1 MKYSYWLHNI
11 PEMTNA
17 KIRRLYKAASS
28 AEEIYHMSPNLLK
41 SITGITEDDVESIHK
56 SQKKWEV
63 DKEWFN
69 LMERGIGFVS
79 FEQSDFPEKVRHIS
93 NPPYAL
99 YYVGKLPEEN
109 RKTVAIVGARVYYI
123 IFRWEEYKDNILSVF
138 NLRNGGLGIYGGILV
153 ALVVCILFAKHKKIK
168 LGLFLDTACIS
179 LVSGQVI
186 GRWGNFFNREAF
198 GGYSDG
204 LLAMQLPVSA
214 VRRNEIT
221 AELWEHAVELEG
233 ITYIQ
238 VHPTFL
244 YESLWNLALMIS
256 LLIYWKHRKFNGE
269 VFLLYLLGYG
279 IGRFWIESLRT
290 DQLILPILEV
300 PVSMVVAA
308 LMVVGSAIWIILGR
322 KKAQKAEEK

>member
-1 MKYSYWLHNI
+1 MDYNI
-11 PEMTNA
+11 NF
-17 KIRRLYKAASS
+17 
-28 AEEIYHMSPNLLK
+28 PNLHIFLENVGK
-41 SITGITEDDVESIHK
+41 SIMIGDFAIAYYGIVIACGMIGGVLIAATIAKRSGQNPDDYY
-56 SQKKWEV
+56 
-63 DKEWFN
+63 D
-69 LMERGIGFVS
+69 M
-79 FEQSDFPEKVRHIS
+79 
-93 NPPYAL
+93 AL
-99 YYVGKLPEEN
+99 Y
-109 RKTVAIVGARVYYI
+109 AIVFAVLGARMYFVIFNWDYYAQDLTRI
-123 IFRWEEYKDNILSVF
+123 LNI
-138 NLRNGGLGIYGGILV
+138 REGGLGIYGGIIAAIITVYILTRRKKLDFGLV
-153 ALVVCILFAKHKKIK
+153 A
-168 LGLFLDTACIS
+168 DTAAPALIF
-179 LVSGQVI
+179 GQCL

-221 AELWEHAVELEG
+221 AELWEHTVELEG

-322 KKAQKAEEK
+322 KKSQKAEEK

>member
-1 MKYSYWLHNI
+1 MDYNINFPNLHIFLENVGKSI
-11 PEMTNA
+11 MIGDFA
-17 KIRRLYKAASS
+17 IAYYGIVIACGMIGGVLIAASIAKRS
-28 AEEIYHMSPNLLK
+28 GQNP
-41 SITGITEDDVESIHK
+41 DDYYDI
-56 SQKKWEV
+56 
-63 DKEWFN
+63 
-69 LMERGIGFVS
+69 
-79 FEQSDFPEKVRHIS
+79 
-93 NPPYAL
+93 AL
-99 YYVGKLPEEN
+99 Y
-109 RKTVAIVGARVYYI
+109 AIIFAVLGARMYFVIFNWDYYAQDLTRI
-123 IFRWEEYKDNILSVF
+123 LNI
-138 NLRNGGLGIYGGILV
+138 REGGLAIYGGIIAAIITVYILTRRKKLDFGLV
-153 ALVVCILFAKHKKIK
+153 A
-168 LGLFLDTACIS
+168 DTAGPALIF
-179 LVSGQVI
+179 GQCL

-198 GGYSDG
+198 GGYTDN

-221 AELWEHAVELEG
+221 AELWEHAVEIEG

-244 YESLWNLALMIS
+244 YESLWNFALMIT

-269 VFLLYLLGYG
+269 VFLLYLFGYG

-290 DQLILPILEV
+290 DQLVLPILEV

>member
-1 MKYSYWLHNI
+1 MDYNI
-11 PEMTNA
+11 NF
-17 KIRRLYKAASS
+17 
-28 AEEIYHMSPNLLK
+28 PNLHIFLENVGK
-41 SITGITEDDVESIHK
+41 SIMIGDFAIAYYGIVIACGMIGGVLIAATIAKRSGQNPDDYY
-56 SQKKWEV
+56 
-63 DKEWFN
+63 D
-69 LMERGIGFVS
+69 M
-79 FEQSDFPEKVRHIS
+79 
-93 NPPYAL
+93 AL
-99 YYVGKLPEEN
+99 Y
-109 RKTVAIVGARVYYI
+109 AIVFAVLGARMYFVIFNWDYYAQDLTRI
-123 IFRWEEYKDNILSVF
+123 LNI
-138 NLRNGGLGIYGGILV
+138 REGGLGIYGGIIAAIITVYILTRRKKIDFGLV
-153 ALVVCILFAKHKKIK
+153 A
-168 LGLFLDTACIS
+168 DTAAPALIF
-179 LVSGQVI
+179 GQCL

-221 AELWEHAVELEG
+221 AELWEHTVELEG

-300 PVSMVVAA
+300 PVSMVVAV
-308 LMVVGSAIWIILGR
+308 LMAVGSAVWIILGR
-322 KKAQKAEEK
+322 KKSRKAEE

>member
-1 MKYSYWLHNI
+1 MDYNI
-11 PEMTNA
+11 NF
-17 KIRRLYKAASS
+17 
-28 AEEIYHMSPNLLK
+28 PNLHIFLENVGK
-41 SITGITEDDVESIHK
+41 SIMIGDFAIAYYGIVIACGMIGGVLIAATIAKRSGQNPDDYY
-56 SQKKWEV
+56 
-63 DKEWFN
+63 D
-69 LMERGIGFVS
+69 M
-79 FEQSDFPEKVRHIS
+79 
-93 NPPYAL
+93 AL
-99 YYVGKLPEEN
+99 Y
-109 RKTVAIVGARVYYI
+109 AIIFAVLGARMYFVIFNWDYYAQDLTRI
-123 IFRWEEYKDNILSVF
+123 LNI
-138 NLRNGGLGIYGGILV
+138 REGGLGIYGGIIAAIITVYILTRRKKLDFGLV
-153 ALVVCILFAKHKKIK
+153 A
-168 LGLFLDTACIS
+168 DTAAPALIF
-179 LVSGQVI
+179 GQCL

-308 LMVVGSAIWIILGR
+308 LMVVGSAVWIILGR
-322 KKAQKAEEK
+322 KKSQKAEEK